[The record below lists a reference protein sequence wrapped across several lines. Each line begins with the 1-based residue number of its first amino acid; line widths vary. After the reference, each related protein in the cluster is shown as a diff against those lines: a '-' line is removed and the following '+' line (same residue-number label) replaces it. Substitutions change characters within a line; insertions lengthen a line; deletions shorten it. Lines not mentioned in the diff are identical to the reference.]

1 MEKLVRLRLED
12 DASIE
17 AANRLFDKVWVL
29 NAVFDYKGEQYQNQY
44 LFLLAQSP
52 EDEERERWRQEEEDE
67 DFKEEEDK

>member
-17 AANRLFDKVWVL
+17 AANRLFDKGWVL

-52 EDEERERWRQEEEDE
+52 ENEERERWRQEEEDE
-67 DFKEEEDK
+67 DYKGEDDK